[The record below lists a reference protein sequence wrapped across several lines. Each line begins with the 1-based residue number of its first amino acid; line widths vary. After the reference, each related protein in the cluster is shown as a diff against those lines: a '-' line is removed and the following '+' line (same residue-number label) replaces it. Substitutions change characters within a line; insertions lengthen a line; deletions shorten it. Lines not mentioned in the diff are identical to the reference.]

1 MCFVFAG
8 FDGDSITDF
17 EDGSDMLRIT
27 AANTGFA
34 DLTSADSADDVVVTW
49 NGGTLTLTGVDHVL
63 LTVDD
68 FLFG

>member
-1 MCFVFAG
+1 MST
-8 FDGDSITDF
+8 DGATITDF
-17 EDGSDMLRIT
+17 QDGTDMLRIT

-34 DLTSADSADDVVVTW
+34 DLTIADSAADVVVTLD
-49 NGGTLTLTGVDHVL
+49 GGTLTLTGVDHTL